1 MVIFYTLASLF
12 IQALL
17 YYGANTLSC
26 KLGLTSGTELFTMC
40 WVVAAGRYLHT
51 LNKYYEK
58 VLLLSK
64 IENEVNTMLAK
75 QPKET
80 VEEKK

>member
-40 WVVAAGRYLHT
+40 WVVAAGRYLHI
-51 LNKYYEK
+51 LNKHYEN

-64 IENEVNTMLAK
+64 EVNTMLAK

>member
-51 LNKYYEK
+51 LNKYYEN

-64 IENEVNTMLAK
+64 EVNTMLAK